1 MDSLHGI
8 KWIMFHGHFDYF
20 VKPPL
25 GSRPNTK
32 PGDHG
37 TLNAHNRWFN
47 LFYHMWGPTW
57 IKIHWNS
64 ILVKGPVTY
73 DFTVHLRVRDHTTW
87 FWRCVGTSVFLVCLV
102 NATFLMWWVC
112 HKKVV
117 QLYHYY
123 SQNLRQL
130 GKLLHYQAIKDS
142 PNTSPSTKKFQWI
155 HCWTQWSEIFLG
167 ITGWDS
173 SVCKS
178 NRLHVDILQ
187 FFFIEL
193 GDILYIPLKWLVIF
207 LQSWTSTGYFSN
219 STGSFATYCRFS
231 PIIGWTC

>member
-1 MDSLHGI
+1 MTIALQALSLVEKAESVQVHFTLRLRDQRSIWIQDGCKVYMDSLHGI

-142 PNTSPSTKKFQWI
+142 PNTSPSTKN
-155 HCWTQWSEIFLG
+155 
-167 ITGWDS
+167 
-173 SVCKS
+173 S
-178 NRLHVDILQ
+178 NESIV
-187 FFFIEL
+187 EL
-193 GDILYIPLKWLVIF
+193 SDRR
-207 LQSWTSTGYFSN
+207 YFW
-219 STGSFATYCRFS
+219 A
-231 PIIGWTC
+231 